1 VHEVTTVEALP
12 DNNGRLTGKTVFIT
26 GAASGIGRAT
36 TIRCLESGAN
46 VFATDV
52 SPSIYDM
59 AVELAPRYQ
68 RTLVCSTLDVRD
80 AAACIEAMAQAALR
94 FGKVDV
100 AVLNAGI
107 GYSRPFE
114 AMDAEAWRALY
125 AVNVDGVFHCCQAAI
140 ATMKSDAAERTWDCA
155 ASIVIVSSI
164 AGQVAEP
171 AASAYASTKGA
182 VRSLSKSLA
191 KYCAGN
197 NYKIRVNSVHPGV
210 IDTPLLWA
218 DLEATGAAQE
228 AYQSVCAAQPT
239 GRVGKPEDVA
249 HGIVYLASDEAAFVN
264 GAELVIDGGSTA

>member
-1 VHEVTTVEALP
+1 MTS
-12 DNNGRLTGKTVFIT
+12 GRLAGKTVFVT
-26 GAASGIGRAT
+26 GAASGIGLAAT
-36 TIRCLESGAN
+36 RKCLESGAR
-46 VFATDV
+46 VYATD
-52 SPSIYDM
+52 IAA
-59 AVELAPRYQ
+59 AVDDLAGELPQAAADAFACAR
-68 RTLVCSTLDVRD
+68 LDVRD
-80 AAACIEAMAQAALR
+80 GDACRAAVEHAAER
-94 FGKVDV
+94 FGGLDV

-114 AMDAEAWRALY
+114 EMDSESWRELY

-140 ATMKSDAAERTWDCA
+140 AAMKAGAPERTWDAA
-155 ASIVIVSSI
+155 ASIIIISSI

-197 NYKIRVNSVHPGV
+197 DYRIRVNSVHPGV

-218 DLEATGAAQE
+218 DLERTGAARETYE
-228 AYQSVCAAQPT
+228 ALCAAQPM
-239 GRVGKPEDVA
+239 GRVGQPEDVA

>member
-1 VHEVTTVEALP
+1 M
-12 DNNGRLTGKTVFIT
+12 DNSGRLSGKTVFIT
-26 GAASGIGRAT
+26 GAASGIGLAAAEK
-36 TIRCLESGAN
+36 CLEAGAK

-52 SPSIYDM
+52 SDAIDD
-59 AVELAPRYQ
+59 LAA
-68 RTLVCSTLDVRD
+68 TLSPVDPTALACGRLDVRD
-80 AAACIEAMAQAALR
+80 AVACRDAVGQAIP
-94 FGKVDV
+94 
-100 AVLNAGI
+100 GI

-114 AMDAEAWRALY
+114 VMDAEAWRELY

-140 ATMKSDAAERTWDCA
+140 AAMKTGAEKRTWDAA
-155 ASIVIVSSI
+155 ASIIIISSI

-191 KYCAGN
+191 KYCASN
-197 NYKIRVNSVHPGV
+197 AYKIRVNSVHPGV

-218 DLEATGAAQE
+218 DLEVTGAARD
-228 AYQSVCAAQPT
+228 AYKTVCAAQPT
-239 GRVGKPEDVA
+239 GRIGQPADVA

>member
-1 VHEVTTVEALP
+1 M
-12 DNNGRLTGKTVFIT
+12 DNSGRLSGKTVFIT
-26 GAASGIGRAT
+26 GAASGIGLAAAEK
-36 TIRCLESGAN
+36 CLEAGAK

-52 SPSIYDM
+52 SDAIDD
-59 AVELAPRYQ
+59 LAA
-68 RTLVCSTLDVRD
+68 TLSPVDPTALACGRLDVRD
-80 AAACIEAMAQAALR
+80 AVACRDAVGQAIQR
-94 FGKVDV
+94 FGGLDV
-100 AVLNAGI
+100 AVLSAGI

-114 AMDAEAWRALY
+114 VMDAEAWRELY

-140 ATMKSDAAERTWDCA
+140 AAMKTGAEKRTWDAA
-155 ASIVIVSSI
+155 ASIIIISSI

-191 KYCAGN
+191 KYCASN
-197 NYKIRVNSVHPGV
+197 AYKIRVNSVHPGV

-218 DLEATGAAQE
+218 DLEVTGAARD
-228 AYQSVCAAQPT
+228 AYKTVCAAQPT
-239 GRVGKPEDVA
+239 GRIGQPADVA